1 MSANVRS
8 FEAIQRVRDE
18 LVRFTQR
25 SNDGLDELA
34 GEIRR
39 VIDWVEHDRPA
50 YWKLRVRKAY
60 DAVGEAK
67 GDLHRCLMYP
77 VNDETPSCAEEKA
90 ALKKAQAHLLY
101 CQEKQKRVRE
111 WAIKLRHELHEYG
124 GRMGK
129 LKTLVEADAPRTIAL
144 MERQTEA
151 LERYLSAVPSA
162 RMPKV
167 EADESPTEPRA
178 DASDAD
184 AAGSDPEATA

>member
-1 MSANVRS
+1 MSANVSS

-18 LVRFTQR
+18 LVRFKHRAT
-25 SNDGLDELA
+25 DGVDELA

-50 YWKLRVRKAY
+50 YWKMRVRKAY
-60 DAVGEAK
+60 DGVGEAK
-67 GDLHRCLMYP
+67 NNLHRCLMYP

-90 ALKKAQAHLLY
+90 ELKKAQARQRY
-101 CQEKQKRVRE
+101 CEEKQQLVRE
-111 WAIKLRHELHEYG
+111 WASKLRHELHEYG

-129 LKTLVEADAPRTIAL
+129 LKTLIEADTPRTIAL

-162 RMPKV
+162 TMPKS
-167 EADESPTEPRA
+167 EPIATEPEA
-178 DASDAD
+178 PATETEA
-184 AAGSDPEATA
+184 PE